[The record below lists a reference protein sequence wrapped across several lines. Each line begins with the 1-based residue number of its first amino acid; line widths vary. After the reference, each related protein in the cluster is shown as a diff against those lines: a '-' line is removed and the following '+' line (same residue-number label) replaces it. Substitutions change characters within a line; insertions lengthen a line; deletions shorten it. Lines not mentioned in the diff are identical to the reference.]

1 MVEDAENDAT
11 LSSNSV
17 LRHCVSPAASPLTPP
32 PTRATMSPAIST
44 SPILMTFYEEL
55 EWRGLINQIS
65 SPDLI
70 EKLNKGGLTFYI
82 GTDPT
87 ADSLHL
93 GHYSSFL
100 ITRRL
105 RAAGHTPLL
114 LVGLATGLIG
124 DPRGTVERELKQKE
138 EVFRN
143 YEALK
148 AQVERLF
155 GFEVVNN
162 YDWVKDIN
170 VIDFFRN
177 YGKFIN
183 VGYMLSKD
191 HVRRQMESGISYAEF
206 SYMLIQAL
214 DFKHLH
220 ETRGVD
226 LQVAGSDQWGN
237 ITTGIEL
244 IRKTTGDEVYALTMP
259 LVTDSQGNK
268 FGKSEG
274 NALWLDKSRTSPY
287 ELYQFLINT
296 EDSVVISYLKRLTFL
311 SPERITEIEA
321 EHAAQPEL
329 RLAQKELAREIISD
343 LHGAE
348 EYERALEI
356 SQKLF
361 AGDFRSLSLRD
372 IRAGM
377 KNVPQVSV
385 KAGATLLDALVDS
398 RICVSKRE
406 AREFIGNGAISLNG
420 EVVRDAA
427 WVLSA
432 DSALEGSVLVI
443 RRGKKKFF
451 MAELA

>member
-1 MVEDAENDAT
+1 
-11 LSSNSV
+11 
-17 LRHCVSPAASPLTPP
+17 
-32 PTRATMSPAIST
+32 
-44 SPILMTFYEEL
+44 MTFYEEL
-55 EWRGLINQIS
+55 EWRGLVNQIS
-65 SPDLI
+65 SPELI
-70 EKLNKGGLTFYI
+70 DKLSKGGLTFYI

-100 ITRRL
+100 ITRRMQ
-105 RAAGHTPLL
+105 AAGHHPIL

-124 DPRGTVERELKQKE
+124 DPRGTVEREIQQKDV
-138 EVFRN
+138 VFRN
-143 YEALK
+143 YESLK
-148 AQVERLF
+148 AQVEKLF

-162 YDWVKDIN
+162 YDWINEMN

-183 VGYMLSKD
+183 VGYMLTKD
-191 HVRRQMESGISYAEF
+191 HVRRQMENGISYAEF
-206 SYMLIQAL
+206 SYMLIQAI

-244 IRKTTGDEVYALTMP
+244 IRKTTGEEVYGFTMP

-274 NALWLDKSRTSPY
+274 NALWLDKNRTSPY

-296 EDSVVISYLKRLTFL
+296 EDACVISYLKRLTFL
-311 SPERITEIEA
+311 TPEQIMAIEA
-321 EHAAQPEL
+321 EHSAHPEQ
-329 RLAQKELAREIISD
+329 RLAQKALAREIITD
-343 LHGAE
+343 LHGEE
-348 EYERALEI
+348 EYRHAVDI
-356 SQKLF
+356 SEKLF
-361 AGDFRSLSLRD
+361 AGDFASLSLRD

-377 KNVPQVSV
+377 KNVPRVTLTPGDLVEVLVSSKV
-385 KAGATLLDALVDS
+385 CS
-398 RICVSKRE
+398 SKRE
-406 AREFIGNGAISLNG
+406 AREFIANGAISLNG
-420 EVVRDAA
+420 NVVKDPAYY
-427 WVLSA
+427 VNPEM
-432 DSALEGSVLVI
+432 ALEGEVVII

-451 MAELA
+451 MGEFA

>member
-1 MVEDAENDAT
+1 MPRAPLDT
-11 LSSNSV
+11 
-17 LRHCVSPAASPLTPP
+17 AA
-32 PTRATMSPAIST
+32 RACYHPR
-44 SPILMTFYEEL
+44 MTFYEEL
-55 EWRGLINQIS
+55 QWRGLVNQIS

-70 EKLNKGGLTFYI
+70 DKLNKGGLTFYI

-105 RAAGHTPLL
+105 RNAGHTPLL

-138 EVFRN
+138 EIFRN

-148 AQVERLF
+148 AQVERVF

-183 VGYMLSKD
+183 VGYMLTKD

-259 LVTDSQGNK
+259 LVTDAQGNK

-287 ELYQFLINT
+287 ELFQFLINSD
-296 EDSVVISYLKRLTFL
+296 DSVVISYLKRLTFL
-311 SPERITEIEA
+311 SPERIMEIEA
-321 EHAAQPEL
+321 AHLEHPEQ

-343 LHGAE
+343 LHGVE
-348 EYERALEI
+348 EYEKALEI

-377 KNVPQVSV
+377 KNVPHVQLR
-385 KAGATLLDALVDS
+385 AGAALVDALVEA
-398 RICVSKRE
+398 RICSSKRE
-406 AREFIGNGAISLNG
+406 AREFIANGAISLNG
-420 EVVRDAA
+420 EVVKDAA
-427 WVLSA
+427 FELTPA
-432 DSALEGSVLVI
+432 CALEGVAVII
-443 RRGKKKFF
+443 RRGKKKFYMGEF
-451 MAELA
+451 A

>member
-1 MVEDAENDAT
+1 MA
-11 LSSNSV
+11 
-17 LRHCVSPAASPLTPP
+17 
-32 PTRATMSPAIST
+32 
-44 SPILMTFYEEL
+44 MTFYEEL
-55 EWRGLINQIS
+55 QWRGLVNQIS

-70 EKLNKGGLTFYI
+70 EKLNKGGMTFYI

-100 ITRRL
+100 ITRRMQK
-105 RAAGHTPLL
+105 AGHTPIL

-124 DPRGTVERELKQKE
+124 DPRGTVERELKQKQ
-138 EVFRN
+138 EVIRN

-162 YDWVKDIN
+162 YDWIKELN
-170 VIDFFRN
+170 VIDFFRD
-177 YGKFIN
+177 YGKYIN
-183 VGYMLSKD
+183 VGYMLTKD

-206 SYMLIQAL
+206 SYMLIQAI

-244 IRKTTGDEVYALTMP
+244 IRKTTGDEVFALTMP

-274 NALWLDKSRTSPY
+274 NALWLDKEKTSPY

-296 EDSVVISYLKRLTFL
+296 EDSCVVSYLKRLTFL
-311 SPERITEIEA
+311 TPEQITEIEA
-321 EHAAQPEL
+321 QHAEHPEQ
-329 RLAQKELAREIISD
+329 RLAQKALAREIVTD
-343 LHGAE
+343 LHGE
-348 EYERALEI
+348 EEFNHAVEI
-356 SQKLF
+356 SEKLF
-361 AGDFRSLSLRD
+361 AGDFKSLSLRD
-372 IRAGM
+372 IKAGM
-377 KNVPQVSV
+377 KNVPHVSITPGPLADV
-385 KAGATLLDALVDS
+385 LVGAG
-398 RICVSKRE
+398 ICSSKRE
-406 AREFIGNGAISLNG
+406 AREFIGNGAISING
-420 EVVRDAA
+420 EPVKDPAFAVDA
-427 WVLSA
+427 SA
-432 DSALEGSVLVI
+432 ALEGSVLII
-443 RRGKKKFF
+443 RRGKKKFYF
-451 MAELA
+451 GEIA

>member
-1 MVEDAENDAT
+1 
-11 LSSNSV
+11 
-17 LRHCVSPAASPLTPP
+17 
-32 PTRATMSPAIST
+32 
-44 SPILMTFYEEL
+44 MTFYEEL
-55 EWRGLINQIS
+55 EWRGLVNQIS

-100 ITRRL
+100 ITRRMKEH
-105 RAAGHTPLL
+105 GHHPIL

-143 YEALK
+143 YDALR
-148 AQVERLF
+148 AQVEKVF

-162 YDWVKDIN
+162 YDWINGMN
-170 VIDFFRN
+170 VIDFFRD
-177 YGKFIN
+177 YGKYIN
-183 VGYMLSKD
+183 VGYMLTKD

-206 SYMLIQAL
+206 SYMLIQAI

-259 LVTDSQGNK
+259 LVTDAHGNK

-274 NALWLDKSRTSPY
+274 NALWLDKEKTSSY
-287 ELYQFLINT
+287 ELYQFLLNS
-296 EDSVVISYLKRLTFL
+296 DDACVITYLKRLTFL
-311 SPERITEIEA
+311 TPEQIMEIEA
-321 EHAAQPEL
+321 RHNEHPEQ
-329 RLAQKELAREIISD
+329 RIAQKALAREIITD
-343 LHGAE
+343 LHGEAE
-348 EYERALEI
+348 FEHAVEVSE
-356 SQKLF
+356 KLF
-361 AGDFRSLSLRD
+361 AGDFKSLSARD
-372 IRAGM
+372 IKSGM
-377 KNVPQVSV
+377 KNVPQVSLT
-385 KAGATLLDALVDS
+385 AGPLADALVAAKV
-398 RICVSKRE
+398 CASKRE
-406 AREFIGNGAISLNG
+406 AREFIGNGAISING
-420 EVVRDAA
+420 EVVKDAA
-427 WVLSA
+427 WELTPA
-432 DSALEGSVLVI
+432 AALEGGIVII
-443 RRGKKKFF
+443 RRGKKKFYMGEF
-451 MAELA
+451 A

>member
-1 MVEDAENDAT
+1 
-11 LSSNSV
+11 
-17 LRHCVSPAASPLTPP
+17 
-32 PTRATMSPAIST
+32 
-44 SPILMTFYEEL
+44 MTFYEEL
-55 EWRGLINQIS
+55 EWRGLVNQIS

-100 ITRRL
+100 ITRRMKEH
-105 RAAGHTPLL
+105 GHHPIL

-143 YEALK
+143 YDALR
-148 AQVERLF
+148 AQVEKVF

-162 YDWVKDIN
+162 YDWINGMN
-170 VIDFFRN
+170 VIDFFRD
-177 YGKFIN
+177 YGKYIN
-183 VGYMLSKD
+183 VGYMLTKD

-206 SYMLIQAL
+206 SYMLIQAI

-259 LVTDSQGNK
+259 LVTDAQGNK

-274 NALWLDKSRTSPY
+274 NALWLDKSKTSSY
-287 ELYQFLINT
+287 ELYQFLLNS
-296 EDSVVISYLKRLTFL
+296 DDACVITYLKRLTFL
-311 SPERITEIEA
+311 SPEEIMEIEA
-321 EHAAQPEL
+321 RHNEHPEQ
-329 RLAQKELAREIISD
+329 RIAQKALAREIITD
-343 LHGAE
+343 LHGE
-348 EYERALEI
+348 EEFNHAVEV
-356 SQKLF
+356 SEKLF
-361 AGDFRSLSLRD
+361 AGDFKSLSARD
-372 IRAGM
+372 IKSGM
-377 KNVPQVSV
+377 KNVPQVTLT
-385 KAGATLLDALVDS
+385 AGPLPDALVAAKVCS
-398 RICVSKRE
+398 SKRE
-406 AREFIGNGAISLNG
+406 AREFIGNGAISING
-420 EVVRDAA
+420 EIVKDAA
-427 WVLSA
+427 WELTP
-432 DSALEGSVLVI
+432 DCALEGGIVII
-443 RRGKKKFF
+443 RRGKKKFYMGEF
-451 MAELA
+451 A

>member
-1 MVEDAENDAT
+1 
-11 LSSNSV
+11 
-17 LRHCVSPAASPLTPP
+17 
-32 PTRATMSPAIST
+32 
-44 SPILMTFYEEL
+44 MTFYEEL

-100 ITRRL
+100 ITKRMQ
-105 RAAGHTPLL
+105 AAGHTPIL

-124 DPRGTVERELKQKE
+124 DPRGTVERELAQKE
-138 EVFRN
+138 EIFRN
-143 YEALK
+143 YEGLK
-148 AQVERLF
+148 AQVEKVF

-162 YDWVKDIN
+162 YDWINQMN
-170 VIDFFRN
+170 VIDYFRD
-177 YGKFIN
+177 YGKYIN

-191 HVRRQMESGISYAEF
+191 LVRRQMETGISYAEF
-206 SYMLIQAL
+206 SYMLIQAI

-244 IRKTTGDEVYALTMP
+244 IRKTTGDEVYAFTMP

-274 NALWLDKSRTSPY
+274 NALWLDKNKTSPY
-287 ELYQFLINT
+287 QLYQYLINA
-296 EDSVVISYLKRLTFL
+296 EDSQVISYLKRFTFL
-311 SPERITEIEA
+311 TPEQIMEIEA
-321 EHAAQPEL
+321 EHVAHPEL
-329 RLAQKELAREIISD
+329 RVAQKALAREIITD
-343 LHGAE
+343 LHGAD
-348 EYERALEI
+348 EYEKAVDI
-356 SQKLF
+356 SAKLF
-361 AGDFRSLSLRD
+361 AGDYGSLSLAD
-372 IRAGM
+372 LRAGM
-377 KNVPQVSV
+377 SNVPHV
-385 KAGATLLDALVDS
+385 KLEAGSLVDVLVNG
-398 RICVSKRE
+398 RVCASKRE
-406 AREFIGNGAISLNG
+406 AREFINNGAISING
-420 EVVRDAA
+420 EVVKDPAFEVSPA
-427 WVLSA
+427 CAIGGEAV
-432 DSALEGSVLVI
+432 VI

-451 MAELA
+451 LGEF

>member
-1 MVEDAENDAT
+1 MMHGD
-11 LSSNSV
+11 
-17 LRHCVSPAASPLTPP
+17 
-32 PTRATMSPAIST
+32 
-44 SPILMTFYEEL
+44 MTFYEEL
-55 EWRGLINQIS
+55 EWRGLVNQIS

-70 EKLNKGGLTFYI
+70 DKLNRGGLTFYI

-100 ITRRL
+100 VTRRL
-105 RAAGHTPLL
+105 KAAGHTPIL

-124 DPRGTVERELKQKE
+124 DPRGTVERELQQKE

-143 YEALK
+143 YEALR
-148 AQVERLF
+148 AQVEEIF

-162 YDWVKDIN
+162 YDWVKEISI
-170 VIDFFRN
+170 IDFFRD
-177 YGKFIN
+177 YGKYIN

-259 LVTDSQGNK
+259 LVTDAQGNK

-274 NALWLDKSRTSPY
+274 NALWLDKNKTSSY
-287 ELYQFLINT
+287 ELYQFLLNS
-296 EDSVVISYLKRLTFL
+296 DDACVITYLKRLTFL
-311 SPERITEIEA
+311 APEQIMEIEA
-321 EHAAQPEL
+321 QHLEHPEQ
-329 RLAQKELAREIISD
+329 RLAQKALAREIITD

-348 EYERALEI
+348 EFAHAVEI
-356 SQKLF
+356 SEKLF

-377 KNVPQVSV
+377 KNVPQVKLNSGPLADV
-385 KAGATLLDALVDS
+385 LVAAKLCS
-398 RICVSKRE
+398 SKRE

-420 EVVRDAA
+420 EVVKDAA
-427 WVLSA
+427 FEVSPA
-432 DSALEGSVLVI
+432 CALEGEVVII
-443 RRGKKKFF
+443 RRGKKKFYMGSF
-451 MAELA
+451 A

>member
-1 MVEDAENDAT
+1 
-11 LSSNSV
+11 
-17 LRHCVSPAASPLTPP
+17 
-32 PTRATMSPAIST
+32 
-44 SPILMTFYEEL
+44 MTFYEEL
-55 EWRGLINQIS
+55 EWRGLVNQIS

-100 ITRRL
+100 ITRRMKEH
-105 RAAGHTPLL
+105 GHHPIL

-143 YEALK
+143 YDALR
-148 AQVERLF
+148 AQVEKVF

-162 YDWVKDIN
+162 YDWINGMN
-170 VIDFFRN
+170 VIDFFRD
-177 YGKFIN
+177 YGKYIN
-183 VGYMLSKD
+183 VGYMLTKD

-206 SYMLIQAL
+206 SYMLIQAI

-259 LVTDSQGNK
+259 LVTDAQGNK

-274 NALWLDKSRTSPY
+274 NALWLDKEKTSSY
-287 ELYQFLINT
+287 ELYQFLLNS
-296 EDSVVISYLKRLTFL
+296 DDACVITYLKRLTFL
-311 SPERITEIEA
+311 SPAEITEIEA
-321 EHAAQPEL
+321 RHNEHPEQ
-329 RLAQKELAREIISD
+329 RIAQKALAREIITD
-343 LHGAE
+343 LHGEAE
-348 EYERALEI
+348 FVHAVEVSE
-356 SQKLF
+356 KLF
-361 AGDFRSLSLRD
+361 AGDFKSLSARD
-372 IRAGM
+372 IKSGM
-377 KNVPQVSV
+377 KNVPQVTLT
-385 KAGATLLDALVDS
+385 AGPLADALVAAKVCS
-398 RICVSKRE
+398 SKRE
-406 AREFIGNGAISLNG
+406 AREFIGNGAISING
-420 EVVRDAA
+420 EVVKDATWELTPA
-427 WVLSA
+427 A
-432 DSALEGSVLVI
+432 ALEGGVVII
-443 RRGKKKFF
+443 RRGKKKFYMGEF
-451 MAELA
+451 A